1 MKLAAT
7 AAGLCVLLFGAYAFG
22 QDNRSLTNS
31 GIGLPQWRLGGAPA
45 STPTDELASLQERLL
60 LAENSIR
67 ALTQSLALANS
78 EAELFKR
85 QSAELSLKLQTLGL
99 SGIDE
104 DETRLEQR
112 LLGAVRD
119 LRMARRENQELKN
132 QLVLLVESI
141 LTLLATTENV
151 DPEIRS
157 TLETQ
162 LRRTNEQLGATPE
175 GTAQPEAITPTLS
188 DGMVVDVR
196 DDLSLVVANLGDRHG
211 VKIGMPFQVWRD
223 NRRIATVQVVDVR
236 DRISG
241 AIIQNLESPTN
252 PVQAGDR
259 LRVDARP

>member
-7 AAGLCVLLFGAYAFG
+7 AAGLCVLALGNTAYA

-31 GIGLPQWRLGGAPA
+31 GIRTPQLRAAGGIASQQDAAAP
-45 STPTDELASLQERLL
+45 LQERLL

-67 ALTQSLALANS
+67 ALTQSLAIANS

-119 LRMARRENQELKN
+119 LRMSRRENQELKDA
-132 QLVLLVESI
+132 LIVLTETVLAM
-141 LTLLATTENV
+141 LATSEGI
-151 DPEIRS
+151 DPDIRM
-157 TLETQ
+157 TLEIQ
-162 LRRTNEQLGATPE
+162 LRKTNELFGVTPGVAQTE
-175 GTAQPEAITPTLS
+175 GLEPTLS

-196 DDLSLVVANLGDRHG
+196 EDLSLVVANLGDRHG
-211 VKIGMPFQVWRD
+211 VKIGMPFQVWREGS
-223 NRRIATVQVVDVR
+223 RIATVKVVDVR
-236 DRISG
+236 DRLSG
-241 AIIQNLESPTN
+241 AIIQNLESSTN

-259 LRVDARP
+259 LRVDARQ

>member
-1 MKLAAT
+1 MKLAAI
-7 AAGLCVLLFGAYAFG
+7 AAGLCVFAFGFTSVG

-31 GIGLPQWRLGGAPA
+31 GFRIPQLGSGGEAA
-45 STPTDELASLQERLL
+45 SHEDASASLQERIL
-60 LAENSIR
+60 LAENTIR
-67 ALTQSLALANS
+67 ALTQSLAIANS

-119 LRMARRENQELKN
+119 LRLARRENQELKET
-132 QLVLLVESI
+132 LVMQTETVLA
-141 LTLLATTENV
+141 LLATT
-151 DPEIRS
+151 DGIDAEIRS
-157 TLETQ
+157 TLESQ
-162 LRRTNEQLGATPE
+162 LRKTNEVLGVTP
-175 GTAQPEAITPTLS
+175 GVARTEAVEPTLS
-188 DGMVVDVR
+188 EGMVVDVR
-196 DDLSLVVANLGDRHG
+196 EDLSLIVANLGDRHG

-223 NRRIATVQVVDVR
+223 NSRIATVRVVDVR

-241 AIIQNLESPTN
+241 AIIQNLESTTN
-252 PVQAGDR
+252 PVKTGDR